1 MTSILLECNKKDA
14 DVSSSKSRWT
24 NKIPLGIAVD
34 IGDVVSIEQVAINS
48 VGVGADVLE
57 IPEKETR
64 QNITSNSFTLEYSK
78 YITCAGDTCVL
89 LPFRGFEFIADS
101 VPPGGSGVQPQPIRN
116 ALMPKTTIGGDLA
129 SGFPASNFLTT
140 VKTGSIWDNNGDK
153 LYLLEPTGVIDDF
166 TKPQTVVYPTEFGG
180 EIKLRKQ
187 KTTFTIPTGYDSP
200 ANISQLI
207 TNQFHEGSLDN
218 NNLYKPVSYQNNDV
232 GSGVFE
238 RNAPHFNGDFL
249 ETISAN
255 QVCSYGDSFKAV
267 NFQAQS
273 VPIYNQLFVAQP
285 KRWIGGANLLSLKPT
300 CYFGTIA
307 SSDAHSTPLQIP
319 QPVYWGTQTYYNNTF
334 KVAVDN
340 ELFFTNIQPIAD
352 EFDLDDDTTLIKISK
367 FFSEAKLYIGDYT
380 DIDNM
385 NNDLKNWVVKIDF
398 GRLKQAEIN
407 GTPPNDTYVIDRSQI
422 GFNYPSWAAGGN
434 PGVNDMCFLYE
445 EFNDPYYHDFFRLSP
460 SFEYFTDPPI
470 KSPANYYEGLN
481 SEVILNA
488 ADENAGY
495 RILQEYTYNFGG
507 GSKTIKFEDIQKKY
521 NLPIVFYNSDA
532 EPLPKMA
539 FILKKTNSPTGY
551 KIPWNSDVAKGCY
564 IGFDP
569 SFSRN
574 KCGLAINGQQADNES
589 TTSVGSFINTLQL
602 GAPNASL
609 EFDDTL
615 NRFAFKNLHYPQF
628 IGNEPDSGKPAAG
641 TAAAI
646 PPVADAGQEV
656 IIVNKHF
663 TLGENKDKWNTDSGG
678 TITPI
683 TDSQGGVAIE
693 DIYFTN
699 VNGDL
704 ELSTALNWKD
714 TLLDRMGF
722 AYETFN
728 YYGYAYNRYDPVYQG
743 KNRRYTVSPITTNAT
758 LDTSFNIGLSVN
770 NYNLP
775 TYKMGYSGKRQTN
788 VIAVSNGIVAERLPK
803 KLAYPVLLVL
813 SNIISGIKYI
823 GSGGYKNNCLGVVNR
838 SYIES
843 DFVYSQ
849 GFDVKITAT
858 APFVITEITTEI
870 LNSDY
875 SPANI
880 NDETMVI
887 YRVDKPPIP
896 NFQQLQNSL
905 QQRR

>member
-1 MTSILLECNKKDA
+1 MTSVLLECNKKDA
-14 DVSSSKSRWT
+14 VVNSSQSRWT
-24 NKIPLGIAVD
+24 NKIPFGVEVNT
-34 IGDVVSIEQVAINS
+34 GDVISIEQVAINS

-57 IPEKETR
+57 IPKKETR
-64 QNITSNSFTLEYSK
+64 QNIISNSFTFEYSK

-89 LPFRGFEFIADS
+89 LPFRGFTFIADS
-101 VPPGGSGVQPQPIRN
+101 VPPGGAGAQPQPIRN
-116 ALMPKTTIGGDLA
+116 AFMPKTTDNLA
-129 SGFPASNFLTT
+129 SGFASSDFLAN
-140 VKTGSIWDNNGDK
+140 VKTGSIWNNNGDK
-153 LYLLEPTGVIDDF
+153 LYLLEPTGVIDDY
-166 TKPQTVVYPTEFGG
+166 TKAQTVVYPTEYGVDL
-180 EIKLRKQ
+180 KLRKQ

-207 TNQFHEGSLDN
+207 TNQFHQGSLDN
-218 NNLYKPVSYQNNDV
+218 NSLYKPVSYQDGAEV
-232 GSGVFE
+232 VE

-249 ETISAN
+249 ETIIAN
-255 QVCSYGDSFKAV
+255 QVCSYGPTQPEA
-267 NFQAQS
+267 NFVAQS

-285 KRWIGGANLLSLKPT
+285 QRWIGGANLLSLT
-300 CYFGTIA
+300 DENYFGTIA
-307 SSDAHSTPLQIP
+307 STDTPNTPLNIL
-319 QPVYWGTQTYYNNTF
+319 QPVYWGTQTYF
-334 KVAVDN
+334 SGSFSVAVDN
-340 ELFFTNIQPIAD
+340 EMFLTNIEPISN
-352 EFDLDDDTTLIKISK
+352 EFDLADDTTLLKIAK
-367 FFSEAKLYIGDYT
+367 FFSEAKLYVGDYT

-398 GRLKQAEIN
+398 GRLRQKEVE
-407 GTPPNDTYVIDRSQI
+407 GTTGQGSFGKYTVKREGLGMNNPAWGS
-422 GFNYPSWAAGGN
+422 GSN
-434 PGVNDMCFLYE
+434 PGVNDLCFLYE
-445 EFNDPYYHDFFRLSP
+445 EFNDPYYHDFFRISP
-460 SFEYFTDPPI
+460 NFEYFTDPPI
-470 KSPANYYEGLN
+470 KSPANYYDGLN
-481 SEVILNA
+481 NEVVLNA

-495 RILQEYTYNFGG
+495 RILQEYTYNFEGRPT
-507 GSKTIKFEDIQKKY
+507 TIKFEDIQKKY

-532 EPLPKMA
+532 EPIPKMA

-551 KIPWNSDVAKGCY
+551 KVPWTSTVEKGCY

-574 KCGLAINGQQADNES
+574 KCGLAINGQQADNDS
-589 TTSVGSFINTLQL
+589 TTSLGSYINTLQL
-602 GAPNASL
+602 GSPNASL

-628 IGNEPDSGKPAAG
+628 IGNEPDSGKPATG
-641 TAAAI
+641 STVAI

-656 IIVNKHF
+656 IVVNKHF
-663 TLGENKDKWNTDSGG
+663 TFGENPDKYDTDEGG

-683 TDSQGGVAIE
+683 TDSQSGIAIE
-693 DIYFTN
+693 DIYFTK

-728 YYGYAYNRYDPVYQG
+728 YYGYGYNRYDPVYQG

-775 TYKMGYSGKRQTN
+775 TYKMGYAGKRQTN

-813 SNIISGIKYI
+813 SNIITGIKYV
-823 GSGGYKNNCLGVVNR
+823 GNGGHKNNCLGVINR

-843 DFVYSQ
+843 DFVYSN
-849 GFDVKITAT
+849 DLDLKITAT

-887 YRVDKPPIP
+887 YRVDKPPIMTWADLMRE
-896 NFQQLQNSL
+896 QQSKG
-905 QQRR
+905 R

>member
-57 IPEKETR
+57 IPEKETK
-64 QNITSNSFTLEYSK
+64 QNITSNSFTFEYSK

-89 LPFRGFEFIADS
+89 LPFRGFDFIADS

-129 SGFPASNFLTT
+129 SGFASSNFLAN
-140 VKTGSIWDNNGDK
+140 VKTGSIWNNNGDK
-153 LYLLEPTGVIDDF
+153 LYLLEPTGVIDDY
-166 TKPQTVVYPTEFGG
+166 TKPQTVVYPTEYGV
-180 EIKLRKQ
+180 ELKLRKQ

-207 TNQFHEGSLDN
+207 TNRFHEGSLDN
-218 NNLYKPVSYQNNDV
+218 NSLYKPVSYQIGAEV
-232 GSGVFE
+232 AE

-249 ETISAN
+249 ETITAN
-255 QVCSYGDSFKAV
+255 QVCSYGPTQPEA
-267 NFQAQS
+267 NFVEQS

-285 KRWIGGANLLSLKPT
+285 KRWIGGANLLSLT
-300 CYFGTIA
+300 DVNYFGTIP
-307 SSDAHSTPLQIP
+307 SIDTPNTPLNIL
-319 QPVYWGTQTYYNNTF
+319 QPVYWGTQTYF
-334 KVAVDN
+334 SGSFSVAVDN
-340 ELFFTNIQPIAD
+340 ELFLTNIQPIAS
-352 EFDLDDDTTLIKISK
+352 EFDLDNDTTLLKIAK
-367 FFSEAKLYIGDYT
+367 FFSEAKLYVGDYT

-398 GRLKQAEIN
+398 GRLRQKEVE
-407 GTPPNDTYVIDRSQI
+407 GTTYTVNREELGMNSPAW
-422 GFNYPSWAAGGN
+422 GSGGN
-434 PGVNDMCFLYE
+434 PGVNDLCFLYE
-445 EFNDPYYHDFFRLSP
+445 EFNDPYYHDFFRISP
-460 SFEYFTDPPI
+460 NFEYFTDPPI
-470 KSPANYYEGLN
+470 KSPANYYDGLN
-481 SEVILNA
+481 NEVILNA

-495 RILQEYTYNFGG
+495 RILQEYTYNFEGRNE
-507 GSKTIKFEDIQKKY
+507 TIKFEDIQKKY

-532 EPLPKMA
+532 EPIPKMA

-551 KIPWNSDVAKGCY
+551 KIPWTSTVAKGCY

-589 TTSVGSFINTLQL
+589 ATSLGTYINTLQL

-609 EFDDTL
+609 EFDGSL

-628 IGNEPDSGKPAAG
+628 IGNQPDSGKPSSG
-641 TAAAI
+641 SGDSFIPAI
-646 PPVADAGQEV
+646 PPVSDAGQEV

-663 TLGENKDKWNTDSGG
+663 TFGENPDKWNTDQGG

-683 TDSQGGVAIE
+683 TDAQSGVSIE

-699 VNGDL
+699 VNGNL

-722 AYETFN
+722 SYETFN
-728 YYGYAYNRYDPVYQG
+728 YYGYTYNRYDPVYQG
-743 KNRRYTVSPITTNAT
+743 KDRRYTVSPITTNAI

-775 TYKMGYSGKRQTN
+775 TYKMGYAGKRQTN
-788 VIAVSNGIVAERLPK
+788 VIAISNGIVAERLPK

-905 QQRR
+905 QRRR

>member
-1 MTSILLECNKKDA
+1 MTSVLLECNKKDA
-14 DVSSSKSRWT
+14 VVNSSQSRWT
-24 NKIPLGIAVD
+24 NKIPFGVEVNT
-34 IGDVVSIEQVAINS
+34 GDVISIEQVAINS

-57 IPEKETR
+57 IPEKETK
-64 QNITSNSFTLEYSK
+64 QNITSNSFTFEYSK

-101 VPPGGSGVQPQPIRN
+101 VAPAGSGVHPQPVRN
-116 ALMPKTTIGGDLA
+116 AFMPKTSGNLA
-129 SGFPASNFLTT
+129 SGFPATNFLAN
-140 VKTGSIWDNNGDK
+140 VKTGSIWNNNGDK
-153 LYLLEPTGVIDDF
+153 LYLLEPTGVIDDY
-166 TKPQTVVYPTEFGG
+166 TKPQTVVYPTEYGVDL
-180 EIKLRKQ
+180 KLRKQ

-207 TNQFHEGSLDN
+207 TNQFHQGSLDN
-218 NNLYKPVSYQNNDV
+218 NSLYKPVSYQDGAEV
-232 GSGVFE
+232 AE

-249 ETISAN
+249 ETIIAN
-255 QVCSYGDSFKAV
+255 QVCSYGPTQSEATFV
-267 NFQAQS
+267 EQS

-285 KRWIGGANLLSLKPT
+285 KRWIGGANLLSLT
-300 CYFGTIA
+300 DINYFGTFA
-307 SSDAHSTPLQIP
+307 STDAHSTPLQIP
-319 QPVYWGTQTYYNNTF
+319 QPVYWGTQTYL
-334 KVAVDN
+334 DN
-340 ELFFTNIQPIAD
+340 FSVPIDNQIFLTNILPIAS
-352 EFDLDDDTTLIKISK
+352 EFDLDDDTTLLKIAK
-367 FFSEAKLYIGDYT
+367 FFSEAKLYVGDYT

-398 GRLKQAEIN
+398 GRLRQAETE
-407 GTPPNDTYVIDRSQI
+407 GTTGTGSFGKYTVKREELT
-422 GFNYPSWAAGGN
+422 FNYPAWINGGV

-445 EFNDPYYHDFFRLSP
+445 EYNDPYYHDFFRISP
-460 SFEYFTDPPI
+460 NFEYFTDPPI
-470 KSPANYYEGLN
+470 KSPANYYDGLN
-481 SEVILNA
+481 NEVILNA

-495 RILQEYTYNFGG
+495 RILQEYTYNFEGRPR
-507 GSKTIKFEDIQKKY
+507 TIRFEDIQKQY

-551 KIPWNSDVAKGCY
+551 KVPWNSSVMKGCY

-569 SFSRN
+569 SVSRN

-589 TTSVGSFINTLQL
+589 ATTLKTYINTLQL

-615 NRFAFKNLHYPQF
+615 NRFSFKNLHYPQF
-628 IGNEPDSGKPAAG
+628 IGNEPDSGKPSAG
-641 TAAAI
+641 GAPAI

-656 IIVNKHF
+656 IVVNKHF
-663 TLGENKDKWNTDSGG
+663 TFGENPDKYDADEGG

-683 TDSQGGVAIE
+683 TDSQSGVSIE
-693 DIYFTN
+693 DIYFTK

-728 YYGYAYNRYDPVYQG
+728 YYGYGYNRYDPVYQG
-743 KNRRYTVSPITTNAT
+743 KDRRYTVSPITTNAT

-775 TYKMGYSGKRQTN
+775 TYKMGYAGKRQTN

-813 SNIISGIKYI
+813 SNIITGIKYV
-823 GSGGYKNNCLGVVNR
+823 GNGGHKNNCLGVINR

-843 DFVYSQ
+843 DFVYSN
-849 GFDVKITAT
+849 DLDLKITAT

-887 YRVDKPPIP
+887 YRVDKPPIMTWADLMRE
-896 NFQQLQNSL
+896 QQS
-905 QQRR
+905 RGR

>member
-57 IPEKETR
+57 IPEKETK
-64 QNITSNSFTLEYSK
+64 QNITSNSFTFEYSK

-89 LPFRGFEFIADS
+89 LPFRGFDFIADS

-129 SGFPASNFLTT
+129 SGFASSNFLAN
-140 VKTGSIWDNNGDK
+140 VKTGSIWNNNGDK
-153 LYLLEPTGVIDDF
+153 LYLLEPTGVIDDY
-166 TKPQTVVYPTEFGG
+166 TKPQTVVYPTEYGV
-180 EIKLRKQ
+180 ELKLRKQ

-207 TNQFHEGSLDN
+207 TNRFHEGSLDN
-218 NNLYKPVSYQNNDV
+218 NSLYKPVSYQIGAEV
-232 GSGVFE
+232 AE

-249 ETISAN
+249 ETITAN
-255 QVCSYGDSFKAV
+255 QVCSYGPTQPEA
-267 NFQAQS
+267 NFVEQS

-285 KRWIGGANLLSLKPT
+285 KRWIGGANLLSLT
-300 CYFGTIA
+300 DVNYFGTIP
-307 SSDAHSTPLQIP
+307 SIDTPNTPLNIL
-319 QPVYWGTQTYYNNTF
+319 QPVYWGTQTYF
-334 KVAVDN
+334 SGSFSVAVDN
-340 ELFFTNIQPIAD
+340 ELFLTNIQPIAS
-352 EFDLDDDTTLIKISK
+352 EFDLDNDTTLLKIAK
-367 FFSEAKLYIGDYT
+367 FFSEAKLYVGDYT

-398 GRLKQAEIN
+398 GRLRQKEVE
-407 GTPPNDTYVIDRSQI
+407 GTTYTVNRDELGMNSPAW
-422 GFNYPSWAAGGN
+422 GSGGN
-434 PGVNDMCFLYE
+434 PGVNDLCFLYE
-445 EFNDPYYHDFFRLSP
+445 EFNDPYYHDFFRISP
-460 SFEYFTDPPI
+460 NFEYFTDPPI
-470 KSPANYYEGLN
+470 KSPANYYDGLN
-481 SEVILNA
+481 NEVILNA

-495 RILQEYTYNFGG
+495 RILQEYTYNFEGRNE
-507 GSKTIKFEDIQKKY
+507 TIKFEDIQKKY

-532 EPLPKMA
+532 EPIPKMA

-551 KIPWNSDVAKGCY
+551 KIPWTSTVAKGCY

-589 TTSVGSFINTLQL
+589 ATSLGTYINTLQL

-609 EFDDTL
+609 EFDGSL

-628 IGNEPDSGKPAAG
+628 IGNQPDSGKPSSG
-641 TAAAI
+641 SGDSFIPAI
-646 PPVADAGQEV
+646 PPVSDAGQEV

-663 TLGENKDKWNTDSGG
+663 TFGENPDKWNTDQGG

-683 TDSQGGVAIE
+683 TDAQSGVSIE

-699 VNGDL
+699 VNGNL

-722 AYETFN
+722 SYETFN
-728 YYGYAYNRYDPVYQG
+728 YYGYTYNRYDPVYQG
-743 KNRRYTVSPITTNAT
+743 KDRRYTVSPITTNAI

-775 TYKMGYSGKRQTN
+775 TYKMGYAGKRQTN
-788 VIAVSNGIVAERLPK
+788 VIAISNGIVAERLPK

-905 QQRR
+905 QRRR

>member
-1 MTSILLECNKKDA
+1 MTSVLLECNKKDA
-14 DVSSSKSRWT
+14 VVNSSQSRWT
-24 NKIPLGIAVD
+24 NKIPFGVEVNT
-34 IGDVVSIEQVAINS
+34 GDVISIEQVAINS

-57 IPEKETR
+57 IPKKETR
-64 QNITSNSFTLEYSK
+64 QNIISNSFTFEYSK

-89 LPFRGFEFIADS
+89 LPFRGFTFIADS
-101 VPPGGSGVQPQPIRN
+101 VPPGGAGAQPQPIRN
-116 ALMPKTTIGGDLA
+116 AFMPKTTDNLA
-129 SGFPASNFLTT
+129 SGFASSDFLAN
-140 VKTGSIWDNNGDK
+140 VKTGSIWNNNGDK
-153 LYLLEPTGVIDDF
+153 LYLLEPTGVIDDY
-166 TKPQTVVYPTEFGG
+166 TKAQTVVYPTEYGVDL
-180 EIKLRKQ
+180 KLRKQ

-207 TNQFHEGSLDN
+207 TNQFHQGSLDN
-218 NNLYKPVSYQNNDV
+218 NSLYKPVSYQDGAEV
-232 GSGVFE
+232 VE

-249 ETISAN
+249 ETIIAN
-255 QVCSYGDSFKAV
+255 QVCSYGPTQPEA
-267 NFQAQS
+267 NFVAQS

-285 KRWIGGANLLSLKPT
+285 QRWIGGANLLSLT
-300 CYFGTIA
+300 DENYFGTIA
-307 SSDAHSTPLQIP
+307 STDTPNTPLNIL
-319 QPVYWGTQTYYNNTF
+319 QPVYWGTQTYF
-334 KVAVDN
+334 SGSFSVAVDN
-340 ELFFTNIQPIAD
+340 EMFLTNIEPISN
-352 EFDLDDDTTLIKISK
+352 EFDLADDTTLLKIAK
-367 FFSEAKLYIGDYT
+367 FFSEAKLYVGDYT

-398 GRLKQAEIN
+398 GRLRQKEVE
-407 GTPPNDTYVIDRSQI
+407 GTTGQGSFGKYTVKREDLGMNNPAWGS
-422 GFNYPSWAAGGN
+422 GSN
-434 PGVNDMCFLYE
+434 PGVNDLCFLYE
-445 EFNDPYYHDFFRLSP
+445 EFNDPYYHDFFRISP
-460 SFEYFTDPPI
+460 NFEYFTDPPI
-470 KSPANYYEGLN
+470 KSPANYYDGLN
-481 SEVILNA
+481 NEVVLNA

-495 RILQEYTYNFGG
+495 RILQEYTYNFEGRPT
-507 GSKTIKFEDIQKKY
+507 TIKFEDIQKKY

-532 EPLPKMA
+532 EPIPKMA

-551 KIPWNSDVAKGCY
+551 KVPWTSTVEKGCY

-574 KCGLAINGQQADNES
+574 KCGLAINGQQADNDS
-589 TTSVGSFINTLQL
+589 TTSLGSYINTLQL
-602 GAPNASL
+602 GSPNASL

-628 IGNEPDSGKPAAG
+628 IGNEPDSGKPATG
-641 TAAAI
+641 STVAI

-656 IIVNKHF
+656 IVVNKHF
-663 TLGENKDKWNTDSGG
+663 TFGENPDKYDTDEGG

-683 TDSQGGVAIE
+683 TDSQSGIAIE
-693 DIYFTN
+693 DIYFTK

-728 YYGYAYNRYDPVYQG
+728 YYGYGYNRYDPVYQG

-775 TYKMGYSGKRQTN
+775 TYKMGYAGKRQTN

-813 SNIISGIKYI
+813 SNIITGIKYV
-823 GSGGYKNNCLGVVNR
+823 GNGGHKNNCLGVINR

-843 DFVYSQ
+843 DFVYSN
-849 GFDVKITAT
+849 DLDLKITAT

-887 YRVDKPPIP
+887 YRVDKPPIMTWADLMRE
-896 NFQQLQNSL
+896 QQSKG
-905 QQRR
+905 R